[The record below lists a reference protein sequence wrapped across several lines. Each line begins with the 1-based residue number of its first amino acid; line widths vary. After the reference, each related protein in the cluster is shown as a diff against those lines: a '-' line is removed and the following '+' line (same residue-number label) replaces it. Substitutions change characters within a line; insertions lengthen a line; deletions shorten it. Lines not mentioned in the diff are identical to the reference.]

1 MGVKSP
7 ALESRGLVGGLVEMW
22 NLQSEAAESDMG
34 EGTGREGRGHAVCT
48 SFTAPNYRLQDRRQG
63 QKE

>member
-34 EGTGREGRGHAVCT
+34 EGTGGEGTC
-48 SFTAPNYRLQDRRQG
+48 SLY
-63 QKE
+63 